1 MSARLLSLLR
11 RLSADRAGASSV
23 QLAIAGPV
31 LLLATMGIIDFGR
44 AALTWHNIQ
53 KAVQVGVQE
62 AVTRDPVVLPIR
74 DWWRCQTVDAD
85 DVGRLCLA
93 NDGTTLGVYPACD
106 FGSYSCSGTTCSGGA
121 FTGEIGVSAQLSEPA
136 FDGIVE
142 RMRAAFPR
150 LTADNVTIRYDAS
163 HLGFVAMPS
172 APVAEVTVEVT
183 GVPFEFVGLAPLEVM
198 TGAFTVPPISAAL
211 TAEDLND
218 NTCAV
223 QGLDGT
229 VTCTQPAGG
238 TTPTQAAVCF

>member
-1 MSARLLSLLR
+1 MTARILALLR
-11 RLSADRAGASSV
+11 RLVADRSGASSV

-31 LLLATMGIIDFGR
+31 LLLVTMGIIDFGR
-44 AALTWHNIQ
+44 AALTWHNVQ

-74 DWWRCQTVDAD
+74 DWWRCQTVAAD

-93 NDGTTLGVYPACD
+93 GDGTTLGIYGACD
-106 FGSYSCSGTTCSGGA
+106 FGSYSCSGTSCSGGG
-121 FTGEIGVSAQLSEPA
+121 FTGELGSSAKLSQAA
-136 FDGIVE
+136 FDGILE
-142 RMRAAFPR
+142 KMRAAFPR

-172 APVAEVTVEVT
+172 SPVAEVTVEVT
-183 GVPFEFVGLAPLEVM
+183 DVPFEFIGLAPLEVL

-218 NTCAV
+218 NTCAA

-229 VTCTQPAGG
+229 DTCTQPGGG
-238 TTPTQAAVCF
+238 TAPTQAAVCF